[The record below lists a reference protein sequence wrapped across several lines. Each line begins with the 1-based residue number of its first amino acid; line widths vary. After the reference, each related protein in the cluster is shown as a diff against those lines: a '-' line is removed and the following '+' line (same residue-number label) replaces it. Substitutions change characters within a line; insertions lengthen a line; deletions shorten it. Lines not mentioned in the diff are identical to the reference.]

1 MVTKIPVILDTDI
14 GGDIDDTWALA
25 YLLKCPELDL
35 RLIVCSM
42 EDTTYKAK
50 IVAKLLE
57 VAGRTDIPIAIGP
70 ATNYAPDY
78 KTQVT
83 WVKDYELQ
91 TYPGTVHANGV
102 AALVRVI
109 NDQKA
114 PPTLIGI
121 GPLRT
126 VAVALALDPTI
137 PRKCHFVGMHGSIRR
152 QHQGQAGAIAEWN
165 VVQDVEAAKMVLH
178 ANWLSTTLTPLDT
191 CGVIRL
197 SGENYSKVRACKDPL
212 TAAVLENYRLW
223 SHAGNQF
230 EQQSSILFDTVAV
243 FLAFS
248 RQWLGME
255 QMHIRVTDD
264 GFTRA
269 DDTGYPAEVALHWK
283 DQAAFETH
291 LVERL
296 ISA

>member
-1 MVTKIPVILDTDI
+1 MAGKIPVILDTDI

-42 EDTTYKAK
+42 EDTHYKAK

-70 ATNYAPDY
+70 SSKYDPAH
-78 KTQVT
+78 KTQLA

-91 TYPGTVHANGV
+91 TYPGTVYANG
-102 AALVRVI
+102 APALTRVI
-109 NDQKA
+109 NEQKG
-114 PPTLIGI
+114 PLTLIGI
-121 GPLRT
+121 GPLRS
-126 VAVALALDPTI
+126 VAMALTLDPTLTG
-137 PRKCHFVGMHGSIRR
+137 KCHFVGMHGSIKQ
-152 QHQGQAGAIAEWN
+152 QHGGQAGAIAEWN
-165 VVQDVEAAKMVLH
+165 VAQDIEAAKTVLQ

-191 CGVIRL
+191 CGVVRL
-197 SGENYSKVRACKDPL
+197 SGENYAKVCACNDPL
-212 TAAVLENYRLW
+212 IAAVLENYRLW
-223 SHAGNQF
+223 SRVGDQF
-230 EQQSSILFDTVAV
+230 DRQSSILFDTVAV
-243 FLAFS
+243 FLSFS
-248 RQWLGME
+248 RQWLDVE

-269 DDTGYPAEVALHWK
+269 DDTGYPVEVARHWK
-283 DQAAFETH
+283 DQAAFESH

-296 ISA
+296 TTT